1 MRLLREPRPAVLS
14 VLIVIGFFGLSGCEE
29 ELPPMLDFDTKF
41 ADLLT
46 DATDRE
52 LCKFTFYKICN
63 RYDFYTG
70 DSINVEVEKYAPE
83 ECMVILVWH
92 TTDNT
97 VNGGFRLAFSVRYN
111 GDPDFRITEKHF
123 EQLGL
128 HEQKTILAEVRDAAS
143 EGELPETPKERQA
156 LMRELERTVIESF
169 DSRFRNACEEEMV
182 EHKLAAYIREHAA
195 ALSHLDEA
203 K

>member
-1 MRLLREPRPAVLS
+1 MCLLRESWPAVLS
-14 VLIVIGFFGLSGCEE
+14 VLIVIGLFGLSGCEE

-41 ADLLT
+41 TDLLT
-46 DATDRE
+46 EATDQE

-63 RYDFYTG
+63 RYDFYSG
-70 DSINVEVEKYAPE
+70 DSVNVEVEKYTPE
-83 ECMVILVWH
+83 ERMVILVWH
-92 TTDNT
+92 TADNT
-97 VNGGFRLAFSVRYN
+97 VNGGFRFAFSARYI
-111 GDPDFRITEKHF
+111 GDPDFKVTEEHF

-128 HEQKTILAEVRDAAS
+128 HEQKNILAEVRDTAF

-156 LMRELERTVIESF
+156 LMRELERTVLESL
-169 DSRFRNACEEEMV
+169 DSRFRNACNEEIV

-195 ALSHLDEA
+195 ALSHLDGA